1 LRPLAPRW
9 HNRGPTR
16 RIVQQERPEKLST
29 TEIACHST
37 PEQAGLRVETIPFDQ
52 IPQQT
57 HLFLDYLR
65 DPTAL
70 RRFYPEAVR
79 FHYEV
84 SQRRDRV
91 LANHKSDRSTVCDA
105 LEQMNRNWGA
115 SEKTFANIRQLREP
129 DCIAVV
135 SGQQAGLFT
144 GPLYTIYKALSAV
157 KLAECMSQ
165 RGIKSVPVFWM
176 ATEDH
181 DFPEVA
187 TAEIINR
194 DCLLSSVSVPAEVHP
209 DGLPVGRVVLDET
222 IEESIKSLLAALPK
236 TEFSDD
242 LEKLLRAAYQPGRK
256 FGDAFAQMMTALIG
270 QQGLILLDPLDPQL
284 KQAAAPLYAEAARSA
299 HEIALAIVNRSRELE
314 QAGYHAQVAPSENS
328 FPLFWHDDNGAR
340 HALTRNEKGKYQA
353 KGAGQKPD
361 REGGPAAAQEFS
373 AEELADWALRE
384 PDRFSPNVTLR
395 AVVQDFLL
403 PTVAYYGGAAEIA
416 YFAQTAEVYRVLERP
431 ATPILHRASLT
442 LVEKHTWRSLERYGI
457 RLVDFFGGLDH
468 VLARV
473 VKEYLGKETAEAFD
487 HTTQSFNNELDDL
500 QEQLR
505 RVDPT
510 LAEAL
515 EKGRRKIN
523 YQIDGLRTRFNR
535 AQVGRDEAVHRQI
548 ERAFDLLYPKKE
560 LQERHINITSL
571 VARHGRYVVDWIYN
585 AIELESN
592 DHEVVYL

>member
-1 LRPLAPRW
+1 
-9 HNRGPTR
+9 
-16 RIVQQERPEKLST
+16 LST
-29 TEIACHST
+29 AETACQST

-57 HLFLDYLR
+57 RLFLDYLR
-65 DPTAL
+65 DPIAL
-70 RRFYPEAVR
+70 RRFYPESVR
-79 FHYEV
+79 AHYEV
-84 SQRRDRV
+84 SERRDHV
-91 LANHKSDRSTVCDA
+91 LAHHQTDRAVVCDA
-105 LEQMNRNWGA
+105 LEQINHSWGA
-115 SEKTFANIRQLREP
+115 SEKTLANIRLLREA

-157 KLAECMSQ
+157 KLSECMIQ

-187 TAEIINR
+187 KAEIIDR
-194 DCLLSSVSVPAEVHP
+194 DCALGSVTVPAEVHA
-209 DGLPVGRVVLDET
+209 DALPVGRVVLDD
-222 IEESIKSLLAALPK
+222 SIKATLQSLLEALPQ

-242 LEKLLRAAYQPGRK
+242 LEKLLRNAYQPGRK
-256 FGDAFAQMMTALIG
+256 FGDAFAQVMTALVG
-270 QQGLILLDPLDPQL
+270 KKGLILLDPLDPQL
-284 KQAAAPLYAEAARSA
+284 KKVAAPLYAEAARRA
-299 HEIALAIVNRSRELE
+299 HEIAIAIVNRSRELE
-314 QAGYHAQVAPSENS
+314 EAGYHAQVAPSENS

-340 HALTRNEKGKYQA
+340 HALTRVDNGRYQA
-353 KGAGQKPD
+353 KSQKPD
-361 REGGPAAAQEFS
+361 AVSPNGQPGWGEGGEGGLDAGHEYS
-373 AEELADWALRE
+373 AEELAEWALRE
-384 PDRFSPNVTLR
+384 PGRFSPNVTLR

-416 YFAQTAEVYRVLERP
+416 YFAQTAEVYRILDRP
-431 ATPILHRASLT
+431 VTPILHRASMT
-442 LVEKHTWRSLERYGI
+442 LVERHTWRSLERYGI
-457 RLVDFFGGLDH
+457 HLTDFFAGLDH

-473 VKEYLGKETAEAFD
+473 VKEYLGKETAEAFE
-487 HTTQSFNNELDDL
+487 HTTMTFNSELDDL

-515 EKGRRKIN
+515 DKGRRKIN

-548 ERAFDLLYPKKE
+548 ERAFDLLYPGKT
-560 LQERHINITSL
+560 LQERRINITSL
-571 VARHGRYVVDWIYN
+571 LARHGRYAVDWVYD
-585 AIELESN
+585 AINLASN
-592 DHEVVYL
+592 DHQIVYL